1 MKGKAGKRA
10 LSCLIS
16 SIVFFLIFFSVMP
29 PAFAAGKGERSFVV
43 DNVVGD
49 VFIQKAGGAKEVLV
63 YPGTI
68 FQEGDMLRTEDGSS
82 ATISSMDRDDS
93 LVLTENTELYAA
105 TLSERNGVKQT
116 RLQMLAGSVYAEV
129 EPLYESADTF
139 EIVNSEAAFS
149 ARGTHFSIS
158 IDPVT
163 GLPTTYVY
171 SGVVTTQSLRP
182 TDYPA
187 LIAYPGQQI
196 NTNSNALARNAVVSQ
211 LDINQLPDQIKE
223 EALRMLLENKERIEQ
238 ENEQRRQD
246 IINGYAS
253 QDWLAM
259 DEDGPDPEEVDR
271 LSRNLENL
279 VGNIIKQALESGTV
293 DRERMEQLIEEIN
306 NQGSSSPIDLDNVPP
321 LEDLR
326 GEGARQA
333 LEERER
339 LNQQKREE
347 QERREQQREQYEER
361 NRELLERI
369 QEQQR
374 QQQEANERA
383 AEEARNNA
391 LNRYLEQL
399 PEADR
404 MRFEDAD
411 RLRAEERER
420 AQQEREQR
428 QPSAPPPPPSRPPS
442 GGSGG
447 GGGSSPSPTIVEV
460 IQPEPVKIEAGTTFT
475 PPTQVEV
482 MMSNGTTRNAPVQWN
497 NAIDTSTYGYYT
509 LTGTI
514 AGLGREVTLEVL
526 VYVPYG
532 EPIEL
537 NPAKRVIPLPAGAI
551 RFNEAYI
558 PDGDSTL
565 ATVSQFEFTEGERE
579 ITGLVPAGAVL
590 QFATFE
596 VAGEGIELQFIVED
610 GANEDEVGIF
620 YQQES
625 GVWNYLPTTIENG
638 IASATVENIN
648 GIYGVF
654 YADQAEFPTVWPGSG
669 LIHEPNQGMEI
680 YYEDESI
687 SQFEG
692 EVRYYYQTENGA
704 WEEKGDDFTIDYP
717 DWNGN
722 LRAIYPNRLFS
733 ETRQF
738 SYTFIE
744 ESTLYIGEEEGED
757 QMTAKIV
764 FSGPVELEDDQL
776 IVNGLRYDVKVYNWG
791 DEETPRDI
799 VSLDLIEENELLIT
813 LQGMQDVLI
822 VSFNSVDGSEQI
834 KEEVNSSAA
843 DDSL

>member
-82 ATISSMDRDDS
+82 ATISSKDRDDS

-196 NTNSNALARNAVVSQ
+196 NANSNALARNAVVSQ

-293 DRERMEQLIEEIN
+293 DRECMEQLIEEIN

-460 IQPEPVKIEAGTTFT
+460 IQPEPVKIEAGATFT

-514 AGLGREVTLEVL
+514 AGLGREVTLEVT
-526 VYVPYG
+526 VFAPYG
-532 EPIEL
+532 DIDVGPEQT
-537 NPAKRVIPLPAGAI
+537 AIPLQGGSI
-551 RFNEAYI
+551 EFNDPYI
-558 PDGDSTL
+558 SDEGGGVNVLP
-565 ATVSQFEFTEGERE
+565 VEFTEQL
-579 ITGLVPAGAVL
+579 ITGLNPAGAVL
-590 QFATFE
+590 QYE
-596 VAGEGIELQFIVED
+596 VFGIEGGSTKLQFIVED

-620 YQQES
+620 YREGDDDWTYQ
-625 GVWNYLPTTIENG
+625 PTTIENG

-654 YADQAEFPTVWPGSG
+654 YAEKAELYDFPVSFG
-669 LIHEPNQGMEI
+669 LIDKEFMIRNSEEP
-680 YYEDESI
+680 YDPAV
-687 SQFEG
+687 EG
-692 EVRYYYQTENGA
+692 HLYYQTTDGR
-704 WEEKGDDFTIDYP
+704 WEKIDESFVINATE
-717 DWNGN
+717 WNGN
-722 LRAIYPNRLFS
+722 IKVIYSNRLFS
-733 ETRQF
+733 ETKHIPF
-738 SYTFIE
+738 TFIE
-744 ESTLYIGEEEGED
+744 EGTLNREEEEGED

-764 FSGPVELEDDQL
+764 FSGPVERDGKQL
-776 IVNGLRYDVKVYNWG
+776 IVNGLRYDVKVYNS
-791 DEETPRDI
+791 DEEPPLDI
-799 VSLDLIEENELLIT
+799 VALDLIEEDELLIT
-813 LQGMQDVLI
+813 LQGTKDTLI